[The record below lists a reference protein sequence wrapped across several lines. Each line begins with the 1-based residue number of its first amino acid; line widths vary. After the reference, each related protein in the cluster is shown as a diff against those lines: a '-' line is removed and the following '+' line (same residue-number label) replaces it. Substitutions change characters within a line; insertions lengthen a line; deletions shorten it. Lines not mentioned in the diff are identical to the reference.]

1 MKILVVGGGGRE
13 HTLLNQYKKSPRVK
27 KLYSVP
33 GNGLMDFKSKKP
45 VKIYPD
51 IKSTDKK
58 SIWGIINRERIDL
71 VDVAQDDPLAE
82 GMVDFLIAT
91 HHNPPSI
98 YCEIVVRV
106 KKKKASRQETFV
118 AYVSTA
124 SQTFQNASARAFS
137 IAALKARAAT
147 IA

>member
-1 MKILVVGGGGRE
+1 MEKLIQRIETDAVDTMLNADIFSEIFGPE
-13 HTLLNQYKKSPRVK
+13 HSHWANFYGQFTE
-27 KLYSVP
+27 SVS
-33 GNGLMDFKSKKP
+33 DAF
-45 VKIYPD
+45 
-51 IKSTDKK
+51 
-58 SIWGIINRERIDL
+58 
-71 VDVAQDDPLAE
+71 ALAPE